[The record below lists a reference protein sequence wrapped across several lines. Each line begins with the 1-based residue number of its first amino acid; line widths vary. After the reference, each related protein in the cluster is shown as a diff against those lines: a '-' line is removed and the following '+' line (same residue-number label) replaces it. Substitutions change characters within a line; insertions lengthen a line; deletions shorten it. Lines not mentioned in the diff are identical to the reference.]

1 MNTEGTIAQC
11 KFLILRGKQ
20 VTPEKVD
27 SLVAAASTFAAKIF
41 SDYAVIELPKQY
53 KREKNA
59 NKQAVRKYGRDQ
71 NPNSA

>member
-27 SLVAAASTFAAKIF
+27 SLVAAASTFADKIF
-41 SDYAVIELPKQY
+41 SDCAFIELPKQY
-53 KREKNA
+53 KRKLNE
-59 NKQAVRKYGRDQ
+59 RKT
-71 NPNSA
+71 NSE

>member
-1 MNTEGTIAQC
+1 MNIEGTIAQC

-41 SDYAVIELPKQY
+41 SDYAVIELPKQH
-53 KREKNA
+53 KRK
-59 NKQAVRKYGRDQ
+59 
-71 NPNSA
+71 

>member
-1 MNTEGTIAQC
+1 MNIEGTIAQC

-41 SDYAVIELPKQY
+41 SDYAVIELPSTQV
-53 KREKNA
+53 
-59 NKQAVRKYGRDQ
+59 NKQ
-71 NPNSA
+71 